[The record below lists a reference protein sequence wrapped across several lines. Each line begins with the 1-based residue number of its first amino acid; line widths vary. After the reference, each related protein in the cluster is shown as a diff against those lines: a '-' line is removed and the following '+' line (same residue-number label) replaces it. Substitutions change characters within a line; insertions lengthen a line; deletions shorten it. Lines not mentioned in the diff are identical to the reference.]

1 MSDNSKMNMLEEKH
15 ARIQKE
21 IGELQAIEQALTQ
34 EMQSETTTE
43 DRLNDIQAYVNN
55 LVNIR
60 ERMQEELANVFSRSQ
75 DDLAYST
82 GHLENQNTM
91 STQLQEELKKA
102 TDLLKSLKAE
112 KNNKTRLAQIGEYEF
127 EKNKE
132 HKNIMKTI
140 VYGSFLILIVF
151 FLNKK
156 NIYPDTLTQ
165 ITVVAIVA
173 VMILLV
179 IQRLYW
185 NFRRDNIDYSKFSQP
200 ETAREVGNTREGPKI
215 KLSKLLGLTCDT
227 DINDMAKKLA
237 DQKKG
242 VSISE
247 EFSNMNINTVFP
259 CQRNKCLNYSH
270 L

>member
-1 MSDNSKMNMLEEKH
+1 MSDNSKMNMLKDKH
-15 ARIQKE
+15 ARITKE
-21 IGELQAIEQALTQ
+21 LGELQAIEEALYK
-34 EMQSETTTE
+34 EMQGETTTAE
-43 DRLNDIQAYVNN
+43 RTNEINTYVTN

-60 ERMQEELANVFSRSQ
+60 ERMKRELGNIFSRTQ
-75 DDLAYST
+75 DNLAYNT
-82 GHLENQNTM
+82 GHLENQSTM
-91 STQLQEELKKA
+91 STQLKEELRKA
-102 TDLLKSLKAE
+102 KDLLKSLKAE

-132 HKNIMKTI
+132 HKDLMKTI

-200 ETAREVGNTREGPKI
+200 NTEREVGKKREGPTL
-215 KLSKLLGLTCDT
+215 KLSKLLGLSCDA
-227 DINDMAKKLA
+227 DINEMAKKMA
-237 DQKKG
+237 KQKNVGGKQG
-242 VSISE
+242 
-247 EFSNMNINTVFP
+247 FSNMNINTVFP
-259 CQRNKCLNYSH
+259 CQRNQCLKYSH

>member
-1 MSDNSKMNMLEEKH
+1 MPENSKNDMLKDKH
-15 ARIQKE
+15 ARITQE
-21 IGELQAIEQALTQ
+21 IGELQAIEDALYKEIQ
-34 EMQSETTTE
+34 GDTTNA
-43 DRLNDIQAYVNN
+43 DRQNQINTHVNS

-60 ERMQEELANVFSRSQ
+60 QRMRRELGNIYIRTQ
-75 DDLAYST
+75 DDLAYNT
-82 GHLENQNTM
+82 GHLENQNSM
-91 STQLQEELKKA
+91 SIQINVELRKA
-102 TDLLKSLKAE
+102 KELLKSLKAE

-132 HKNIMKTI
+132 HKDLMKTI

-200 ETAREVGNTREGPKI
+200 ETEREVGKKREAPTV
-215 KLSKLLGLTCDT
+215 KLSKLLGLSCDA
-227 DINDMAKKLA
+227 DINEMAKKMA
-237 DQKKG
+237 NQKSG
-242 VSISE
+242 GGQQG
-247 EFSNMNINTVFP
+247 FSNMNINTVFP
-259 CQRNKCLNYSH
+259 CQGNQCLKYSH